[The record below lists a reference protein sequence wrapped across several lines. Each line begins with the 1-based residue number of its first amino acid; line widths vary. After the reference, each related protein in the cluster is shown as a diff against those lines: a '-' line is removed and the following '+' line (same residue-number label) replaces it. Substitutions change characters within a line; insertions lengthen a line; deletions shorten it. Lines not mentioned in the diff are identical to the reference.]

1 MKKLRIY
8 LDTSVIGGCFDQE
21 FQEASVKLMEMI
33 RLDIFT
39 GLISN
44 VTIEEL
50 ENAPERVRTSI
61 TEFDNE
67 QLVRLEQT
75 AAVRSL
81 ADAYLADHVVPI
93 RYEDDALHVASAT
106 VHNAD
111 MIVSWNFKHLVNFQ
125 RIQAF
130 NAVNLKE
137 GYGLID
143 IRTPQELI
151 YGREKEKGF

>member
-8 LDTSVIGGCFDQE
+8 LDTSVIGGCYDPE
-21 FQEASVKLMEMI
+21 FREASVKLMEMI
-33 RLDIFT
+33 RLGIFT

-50 ENAPERVRTSI
+50 ENAPERVRNVI
-61 TEFDNE
+61 QEFDGE

-81 ADAYLADHVVPI
+81 GDAYLADAVVPL

-151 YGREKEKGF
+151 YGRENEKGF